1 MTKETFINAVC
12 YEAGLWAV
20 AKWPSIAFQPWFK
33 LLMEHCRPSWT
44 EWKTKITLQAVD
56 KQAKEL
62 VEQWEKEER
71 QSRSETLAAKAQEL
85 FPKATVTPIPDAPV
99 PSVMIIHE
107 ASPEASEE
115 VKALGGELRI
125 TWRLEN

>member
-1 MTKETFINAVC
+1 MTKETLINAFC

-20 AKWPSIAFQPWFK
+20 ERWPSIAFQPWFK
-33 LLMEHCRPSWT
+33 LLMEHCLPFWA
-44 EWKTKITLQAVD
+44 EWKTQITLQAVD

-62 VEQWEKEER
+62 VEQWEQEER
-71 QSRSETLAAKAQEL
+71 QSRSEALASKAQEL
-85 FPKATVTPIPDAPV
+85 FPKATVTPVPDAPV

-107 ASPEASEE
+107 APPEASEE

-125 TWRLEN
+125 TWQLEK